1 AIDAD
6 RSGEGDIALAHRPSM
21 LAELATEA
29 KFMANA
35 FGSEAKLLS
44 RDELVARGLAGPHFH
59 GGIWTPVGF
68 GLNPWKYVNGLA
80 RATAARG
87 VRICSESPVTGW
99 HRETYGHRLVTPKG
113 SVRAAKVLIA
123 TNGYTPEDLHPDF
136 GGRVLPALSSILV
149 TRPLTEAERASAG

>member
-1 AIDAD
+1 CMGGTKLSWKKIITTYGLEDARAFHRAQGDAIALVGDLLQGEAIDAD

-87 VRICSESPVTGW
+87 VRICAESPVTGW
-99 HRETYGHRLVTPKG
+99 HRET
-113 SVRAAKVLIA
+113 
-123 TNGYTPEDLHPDF
+123 
-136 GGRVLPALSSILV
+136 
-149 TRPLTEAERASAG
+149 